1 MTTGKFI
8 FKATLMIAFFSLM
21 SKGLGLARESVIASL
36 LGTSYPAD
44 AYQMA
49 LKAPGMLLAIV
60 SGALA
65 TVIVPVFT
73 EYVSKGEKEEAWKLF
88 NTVMVLV
95 VFFFL
100 FASIIGIAGA
110 PLLVKFMAPGFSG
123 VTSDLT
129 VELSRIILPW
139 MVFAALASL
148 FTQLLNA
155 NNIFGLP
162 AFSPAVNNI
171 FIIVFALTFGKIYG
185 VYGLALG
192 TTLAMAAMGLVQ
204 FPLLHRKGF
213 KINMGLDLRHSG
225 LRKIWVLALPSV
237 FSLSVTQANVFVT
250 FVLASWLPVGSVS
263 SLGYADKLIQF
274 SVGLL
279 VAALTTAVFPTIS
292 RLAAEREMEG
302 FAGTL
307 LGSLKVV
314 IAGIIPASIGL
325 IILSQPIVNFV
336 YGWGVFDQKA
346 VAMTTAPLIF
356 YAVGTVGFAAG
367 YLLTRG
373 FYSLQDTRT
382 PLKISIVMVLINL
395 GLSLLLIGPLQHAG
409 LALASSLANLAY
421 MVMLMWYLGKKV
433 PNLYQSGLLKFIMSV
448 LTAAGLM
455 AAVCYAVNGALAGMV
470 QGKIGLIIQIVLA
483 GTAGL
488 AVFVAAIFALK
499 VEEAHVLWR
508 SLRKALAERRA

>member
-21 SKGLGLARESVIASL
+21 SKVLGMVRLSVIASL
-36 LGTSYPAD
+36 LGTTYMAD

-49 LKAPGMLLAIV
+49 LKAPNIIFTII

-73 EYVSKGEKEEAWKLF
+73 EYVSRGEKSEAWKLF
-88 NTVMVLV
+88 NTVMVAV
-95 VFFFL
+95 VLFFL
-100 FASIIGIAGA
+100 LTSSIGIVGA
-110 PLLVKFMAPGFSG
+110 PLLVKLVAPGFSG
-123 VTSDLT
+123 MTKDLT
-129 VELSRIILPW
+129 IELFRIILPW
-139 MVFAALASL
+139 MIFAGLASL

-162 AFSPAVNNI
+162 AFSSSVNNI
-171 FIIVFALTFGKIYG
+171 FIIVFALTLGKIYG
-185 VYGLALG
+185 VHGLALS
-192 TTLAMAAMGLVQ
+192 TLLAMAAMALVQ
-204 FPLLHRKGF
+204 FPVLYKAGF
-213 KINMGLDLRHSG
+213 KINLQLDLRHPG
-225 LRKIWVLALPSV
+225 LRKIWALALPSV

-263 SLGYADKLIQF
+263 SLGYADNLIQF

-279 VAALTTAVFPTIS
+279 SIALATAVFPTIS
-292 RLAAEREMEG
+292 RLAAEGEMKA

-314 IAGIIPASIGL
+314 FIGIIPATVGL
-325 IILSQPIVNFV
+325 IILSHPIVNLV
-336 YGWGVFDQKA
+336 YGWGAFDLKS
-346 VAMTTAPLIF
+346 VEMTTTALLF
-356 YAVGTVGFAAG
+356 YSVGSVGLAAS

-382 PLKISIVMVLINL
+382 PLKISIVQVLINL

-421 MVMLMWYLGKKV
+421 MALMMWYLGKKI
-433 PNLYQSGLLKFIMSV
+433 PGLYQGSLLKFILAV

-455 AAVCYAVNGALAGMV
+455 AAVCYGVNGALAGLV
-470 QGKIGLIIQIVLA
+470 QGKIGLIVQIGLSGIA
-483 GTAGL
+483 GMG
-488 AVFVAAIFALK
+488 VFVAAIFAMR
-499 VEEAHVLWR
+499 VEEAYVLWR
-508 SLRKALAERRA
+508 TLRKALAERRA